1 MANKKLTDLTAS
13 SGLALEDLV
22 EVVDDPSGTPAS
34 RKATMDQVRTL
45 LSALPVNTQ
54 TASYTLVVGD
64 AGKTVEMNVASANNL
79 TVPPNSSVA
88 FPVGTVV
95 EVCQIGA
102 GQTTIVAGSG
112 VTVQT
117 PETLV
122 MTGQWST
129 VSLRKRATDTWV
141 LAGDVEAAP

>member
-1 MANKKLTDLTAS
+1 MANQTISDLTAATA
-13 SGLALEDLV
+13 LALEDLL

-34 RKATMDQVRTL
+34 RKATLEQVRAL

-54 TASYTLVVGD
+54 TASYTLVLGD

-95 EVCQIGA
+95 EVCQVGA
-102 GQTTIVAGSG
+102 GQTTVVAGSG
-112 VTVQT
+112 VTIRT

-122 MTGQWST
+122 LTGQWST
-129 VSLRKRATDTWV
+129 VSLRKRGTDEWV

>member
-1 MANKKLTDLTAS
+1 MANQAITDLTAIAA
-13 SGLALEDLV
+13 LALEDLF

-34 RKATMDQVRTL
+34 RKATLEQVRTL
-45 LSALPVNTQ
+45 LAALPSNTQ
-54 TASYTLVVGD
+54 TASYTLALTD
-64 AGKTVEMNVASANNL
+64 AGKAVEMNVASANNL

-88 FPVGTVV
+88 FPTGTVI

-112 VTVQT
+112 VTIRT

-122 MTGQWST
+122 MTGQYST